1 MKLTSPVGV
10 VPKIGPKYK
19 KLLENLEIGTVQ
31 DLLYHFPFR
40 YEDYSNVKNI
50 SALLEN
56 ETATIKG
63 VVESVTNIFTR
74 NGKRL
79 TKVAVSSGTEK
90 IDLIFF
96 NQHYLKTTIKT
107 GREYTVS
114 GKVGTFDR
122 KLSFISPELEES
134 REVNLNTGRLVPV
147 YPETYGVSS
156 KWLRARIN
164 DVVLGGIELEEF
176 LPENTIKKHDL
187 STFDWS
193 LKQIHFPD
201 TEINAEKSRKRFRF
215 EELFLEL
222 LKVEKRRVQWQ
233 STLKSTGMAI
243 KDTQIDA
250 FISSLPF
257 KLTNSQ
263 EKSVNEILED
273 LTKKHPM
280 NRLLEGDVG
289 TGKTLVALIA
299 AYNTHLNGFKTLYMA
314 PTEILA
320 AQLYETF
327 TRLLSPFGVKID
339 LITGSTKPDGADF
352 DILIG
357 THALIYSKE
366 KFKNVELVVIDEQ
379 HRFGVEQRGK
389 ILEIANDGTVPHLL
403 AMTATPIPR
412 TLALTIY
419 GDLSISVLDTHP
431 NKERKISTKVIPENA
446 RDKAYRWIRQK
457 NEPTFIVC
465 PLIEESETLSFENV
479 KAAEAEYASLKK
491 TYFKDVEMG
500 LLHGKMKPKE
510 KEEVVEKFRKGKIK
524 VLVSTPVIEVGIDV
538 PEATVMV
545 IESAER
551 YGLASL
557 HQLRGR
563 VGRGSK
569 EGFCLTFLST
579 HSPGAYSRLK
589 NLENIDNGMELAEID
604 MRVRGQG
611 DIFGA
616 IQHGFKKFKI
626 ADMFNVKMLEE
637 AKDEAKE
644 IYPFLD
650 YYPLLKERLT
660 QEAGEYIPNN

>member
-1 MKLTSPVGV
+1 MKLSSPVGV

-19 KLLENLEIGTVQ
+19 KLLENLEIRTIQ

-50 SALLEN
+50 SEN

-63 VVESVTNIFTR
+63 IVESVTNIFTR

-79 TKVAVSSGTEK
+79 TKVAISNRTEK

-107 GREYTVS
+107 GREYTIS

-164 DVVLGGIELEEF
+164 DVVLREISLEEF
-176 LPENTIKKHDL
+176 LPENTINKHSL
-187 STFDWS
+187 GKFDWA

-201 TEINAEKSRKRFRF
+201 TEINAEKARLRFQF

-222 LKVEKRRVQWQ
+222 LKVEKRRVQWE
-233 STLKSTGMAI
+233 SKLKSSGMEI
-243 KDTQIDA
+243 KDTQIA
-250 FISSLPF
+250 SFVGELPF

-263 EKSVNEILED
+263 EKAVDEVLKNLA
-273 LTKKHPM
+273 LKHPM

-320 AQLYETF
+320 AQHFETF
-327 TRLLSPFGVKID
+327 TRLLSPLGVKIA
-339 LITGSTKPDGADF
+339 LITGSTKPNGDDY

-389 ILEIANDGTVPHLL
+389 ILEMANEGTVPHLL

-431 NKERKISTKVIPENA
+431 NKERKISTKVIPENT

-538 PEATVMV
+538 PEATIMV

-569 EGFCLTFLST
+569 EGYCLTFLST
-579 HSPGAYSRLK
+579 PSKSAYTRLK
-589 NLENIDNGMELAEID
+589 NLETKDNGMELAEID
-604 MRVRGQG
+604 MRARGQG

-616 IQHGFKKFKI
+616 SQHGFKRFKI

-637 AKDEAKE
+637 AKEEAQE

>member
-1 MKLTSPVGV
+1 MKLSSPVGV

-19 KLLENLEIGTVQ
+19 KLLENLEIWTVQ

-50 SALLEN
+50 GALLEN

-63 VVESVTNIFTR
+63 IAESVTNIFTR
-74 NGKRL
+74 NGKRI
-79 TKVAVSSGTEK
+79 TKIVVADGTKK

-107 GREYTVS
+107 GKEYTVS

-122 KLSFISPELEES
+122 KICFIAPELEES

-147 YPETYGVSS
+147 YPGTFGVSS

-164 DVVLGGIELEEF
+164 DVVLGETELDEF

-201 TEINAEKSRKRFRF
+201 TEINAEKAKKRFQF

-222 LKVEKRRVQWQ
+222 LKVEKRRVQWGAK
-233 STLKSTGMAI
+233 LKSTVMAI
-243 KDTQIDA
+243 KNTQIDT
-250 FISSLPF
+250 FIPTLPF
-257 KLTNSQ
+257 KLTDSQ
-263 EKSVNEILED
+263 QKAVDEVLQN
-273 LTKKHPM
+273 LTLKHPM

-289 TGKTLVALIA
+289 TGKTMVALIA
-299 AYNTHLNGFKTLYMA
+299 AYNTQLNGHKTLYMA

-320 AQLYETF
+320 SQHYETF
-327 TRLLSPFGVKID
+327 SRLLSPLGVKIA
-339 LITGSTKPDGADF
+339 LITGSTKPENDDY
-352 DILIG
+352 DILVG

-366 KFKNVELVVIDEQ
+366 KFKGVELVVVDEQ

-389 ILEIANDGTVPHLL
+389 ILEMANDGTVPHLL

-431 NKERKISTKVIPENA
+431 NKERKVSTKVIPENA
-446 RDKAYRWIRQK
+446 RDKAYQWIRQK

-465 PLIEESETLSFENV
+465 PLIEESDALMLENV

-500 LLHGKMKPKE
+500 LLHGRMKPKE

-563 VGRGSK
+563 VGRGAK

-579 HSPGAYSRLK
+579 PSKSAYARLK
-589 NLENIDNGMELAEID
+589 NLETIDNGLELAEID
-604 MRVRGQG
+604 IRVRGQG

-616 IQHGFKKFKI
+616 SQHGFKRFKI

-637 AKDEAKE
+637 AKEEAQE